1 MAPGYFMHLCCH
13 ASRARVG
20 ARVGDSVSSVNVTFF
35 HPRLGA
41 RTTAA
46 PVHAV
51 LDLAELDS
59 YSATTLSSLYES
71 KRDLNR
77 SKGASVRR
85 APSRRL
91 TTEISHAGGERMLHG
106 MLHGLPCL
114 PRAHAAAPIAQP
126 CLSAT
131 EPNFYR
137 PDRYLLDDRLTL
149 SSRSSATTSSSASL
163 PASEQKVIRK
173 QGVHIALCHESMLLA
188 SVVDI

>member
-1 MAPGYFMHLCCH
+1 MPTLRSWIH
-13 ASRARVG
+13 
-20 ARVGDSVSSVNVTFF
+20 T
-35 HPRLGA
+35 
-41 RTTAA
+41 
-46 PVHAV
+46 
-51 LDLAELDS
+51 
-59 YSATTLSSLYES
+59 ATTLSLLYES

-91 TTEISHAGGERMLHG
+91 TTESATPAASACCMACF
-106 MLHGLPCL
+106 MACPAL

-131 EPNFYR
+131 ELNFYR

-163 PASEQKVIRK
+163 PASEQKVNRK
-173 QGVHIALCHESMLLA
+173 QGMRIALCHESMLLA
-188 SVVDI
+188 SVVDIGMPDTSMRPRGGR